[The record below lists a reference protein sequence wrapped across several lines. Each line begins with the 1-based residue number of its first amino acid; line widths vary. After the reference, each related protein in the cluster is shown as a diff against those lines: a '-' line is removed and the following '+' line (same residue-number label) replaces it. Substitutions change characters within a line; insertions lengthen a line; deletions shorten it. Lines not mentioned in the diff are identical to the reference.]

1 MADFWNATLSRKLIR
16 LTMLGFLSA
25 LMVFLALFFL
35 SNRLLDHYFSVSSF
49 IYDAE
54 NPYINELNT
63 YIEKENLSAT
73 DTVKLNE
80 WAYKKR
86 ISHFVISRDRHLL
99 YDSAYSEVLLPGQ
112 SEAAFLNYNWMYFHT
127 VSFADGDADVYL
139 YANFDTK
146 FYFLVWMLD
155 TFLSVCLWI
164 VILALGIRRE
174 VSYIQQLSQSV
185 QKIEHGSLNGTVSIK
200 GADELGR
207 LALGLD
213 QMRLSLI
220 EKEQNEKNMKAAQD
234 HLVLG
239 MAHDLRTP
247 LTGLMT
253 FLEIARKQETPEETF
268 FYLDKAY
275 DKSLQIRSLS
285 DQLFDFFLINS
296 EKQICMEEPETV
308 EFALGDYLSELC
320 ALLQMEGFSI
330 SIQNLIWKPVQ
341 IQICTDYMGRIMDN
355 LVSNIKKYADR
366 SAPVELSSAYFD
378 SEICITLKNK
388 IAEATHF
395 VHGTGIGT
403 KNIKSMME
411 QMHGSCKIDISSEQ
425 YIISLSFPVYI
436 NG

>member
-1 MADFWNATLSRKLIR
+1 MANFWNATLSRKLIR
-16 LTMLGFLSA
+16 LTLLGFFSA
-25 LMVFLALFFL
+25 LTVFLALFFL
-35 SNRLLDHYFSVSSF
+35 CNRLLDHYFSVSSF

-54 NPYINELNT
+54 APYIDELNT

-86 ISHFVISRDRHLL
+86 ISHFVISRERHLL
-99 YDSAYSEVLLPGQ
+99 YDSAHSEVLIPGQ

-164 VILALGIRRE
+164 IILAIGIRKE
-174 VSYIQQLSQSV
+174 VSYIQLLSQSV
-185 QKIEHGSLNGTVSIK
+185 QKIEQGSLNAVISVKGT
-200 GADELGR
+200 DELGQ

-220 EKEQNEKNMKAAQD
+220 EKEQNEKNMKTAQD
-234 HLVLG
+234 KLVLG

-247 LTGLMT
+247 LTGLIT
-253 FLEIARKQETPEETF
+253 FLEIARKQDSKEDNIT
-268 FYLDKAY
+268 YLEKAY

-296 EKQICMEEPETV
+296 EKQICMEEPEIA
-308 EFALGDYLSELC
+308 EFTLGDYLSELC
-320 ALLQMEGFSI
+320 ALLQMDGFSI
-330 SIQNLIWKPVQ
+330 SIQNLVWKPVHV
-341 IQICTDYMGRIMDN
+341 QICTDYMGRIMDN

-366 SAPVELSSAYFD
+366 NAPVEFSSAYSD
-378 SEICITLKNK
+378 SEICITLKNR
-388 IAEATHF
+388 IAKPRYY
-395 VHGTGIGT
+395 VHSTGIGT
-403 KNIKSMME
+403 KNIKSMMV
-411 QMHGSCKIDISSEQ
+411 QMHGSCKIDISQEQ
-425 YIISLSFPVYI
+425 YSISLSFPTCL

>member
-1 MADFWNATLSRKLIR
+1 MANFWNATLSRKLIR
-16 LTMLGFLSA
+16 LTLLGFFSA
-25 LMVFLALFFL
+25 LTVFLALFFL
-35 SNRLLDHYFSVSSF
+35 CNRLLDHYFSVSSF

-54 NPYINELNT
+54 APYIDELNT

-86 ISHFVISRDRHLL
+86 ISHFVISRERHLL
-99 YDSAYSEVLLPGQ
+99 YDSAHSEVLIPGQ

-146 FYFLVWMLD
+146 FYFWVWMLD

-164 VILALGIRRE
+164 IILAIGIRKE
-174 VSYIQQLSQSV
+174 VSYIQLLSQSV
-185 QKIEHGSLNGTVSIK
+185 QEIEQGSLNAVISVKGT
-200 GADELGR
+200 DELGQ

-213 QMRLSLI
+213 QMRLSLT
-220 EKEQNEKNMKAAQD
+220 EKEQNEKNMKTAQD
-234 HLVLG
+234 KLVLG

-247 LTGLMT
+247 LTGLIT
-253 FLEIARKQETPEETF
+253 FLEIARKQDSQEDNIT
-268 FYLDKAY
+268 YLEKAY

-296 EKQICMEEPETV
+296 EKQICMEEPEIA
-308 EFALGDYLSELC
+308 EFTLGDYLSELC
-320 ALLQMEGFSI
+320 ALLQMDGFSI
-330 SIQNLIWKPVQ
+330 SIQNLVWKPVHV
-341 IQICTDYMGRIMDN
+341 QICTDYMGRIMDN

-366 SAPVELSSAYFD
+366 NAPVEFSSAYSD
-378 SEICITLKNK
+378 SEICITLKNR
-388 IAEATHF
+388 IVEPRHC
-395 VHGTGIGT
+395 VHSTGIGT
-403 KNIKSMME
+403 KNIKSMMV
-411 QMHGSCKIDISSEQ
+411 QMHGSCEIDISQEQ
-425 YIISLSFPVYI
+425 YSISLSFPTYP

>member
-1 MADFWNATLSRKLIR
+1 M
-16 LTMLGFLSA
+16 
-25 LMVFLALFFL
+25 FFL
-35 SNRLLDHYFSVSSF
+35 CNRLLDHYFSVSSF

-54 NPYINELNT
+54 APYIDELNT

-86 ISHFVISRDRHLL
+86 ISHFVISRERHLL
-99 YDSAYSEVLLPGQ
+99 YDSAHSEVLIPSQ

-164 VILALGIRRE
+164 IILAIGIRKE
-174 VSYIQQLSQSV
+174 VSYIQLLSQSV
-185 QKIEHGSLNGTVSIK
+185 QKIEQGSLNAVISVKGT
-200 GADELGR
+200 DELGQ

-220 EKEQNEKNMKAAQD
+220 EKEQNEKNMKTAQD
-234 HLVLG
+234 KLVLG

-247 LTGLMT
+247 LTGLIT
-253 FLEIARKQETPEETF
+253 FLEIARKQDSQEDNIT
-268 FYLDKAY
+268 YLEKAY

-296 EKQICMEEPETV
+296 EKQICMEEPEIA

-320 ALLQMEGFSI
+320 ALLQMDGFSI
-330 SIQNLIWKPVQ
+330 SIQNLVWKPVHV
-341 IQICTDYMGRIMDN
+341 QICTDYMGRIMDN
-355 LVSNIKKYADR
+355 LVSNIKKYANR
-366 SAPVELSSAYFD
+366 NAPVEFSSAYSD
-378 SEICITLKNK
+378 SEICITLKNR
-388 IAEATHF
+388 IVEPRHC
-395 VHGTGIGT
+395 VHSTGIGT
-403 KNIKSMME
+403 KNIKSMMV
-411 QMHGSCKIDISSEQ
+411 QMHGSCEIDISQEQ
-425 YIISLSFPVYI
+425 YSISLSFPTCL